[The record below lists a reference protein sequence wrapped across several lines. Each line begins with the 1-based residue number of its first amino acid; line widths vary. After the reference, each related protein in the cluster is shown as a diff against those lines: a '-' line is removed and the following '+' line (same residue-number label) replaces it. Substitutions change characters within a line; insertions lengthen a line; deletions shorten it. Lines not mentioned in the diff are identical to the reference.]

1 MLLNVSDDQ
10 ALLLHWLLPQAV
22 LAVAD
27 RSVFP
32 DAEALLATIDS
43 QVRTALPNEIHR
55 LEPAPLLVRL
65 ASHLMDE
72 LTIPASQAYQ
82 LADSILAQARSF
94 DRTK

>member
-22 LAVAD
+22 LATAG

-32 DAEALLATIDS
+32 DAEALLATIDA
-43 QVRTALPNEIHR
+43 QIRIALPHEAHR
-55 LEPAPLLVRL
+55 LEPASLLVRL

-72 LTIPASQAYQ
+72 LNIPASQAYQ
-82 LADSILAQARSF
+82 LADSILAQAHSF